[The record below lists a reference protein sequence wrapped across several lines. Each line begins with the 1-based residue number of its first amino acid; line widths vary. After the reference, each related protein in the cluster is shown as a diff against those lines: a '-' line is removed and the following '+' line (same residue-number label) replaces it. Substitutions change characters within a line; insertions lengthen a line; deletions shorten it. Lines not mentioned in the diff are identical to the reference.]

1 MIYQPSNT
9 WFVTSKPCPKIN
21 EWLLKLLWTHHE
33 IQHMPKHKDKSTF
46 SYSADQVW
54 AAASAAYRVNGGYF
68 KQAEVTVEGAIAR
81 PTNRELVRQ
90 YLVEPGTITADDE
103 AQGRKCR
110 QDLLKQATMAALK
123 NQATEWTLLTAEM
136 ASLDAITTDYQIS
149 VITSMPKSHAQNLA
163 RETVDTRLTYC
174 DSDPVGR
181 INERVEVVGEVVRS
195 NYSSQYN
202 THYVTVITDVN
213 RQVFFAY
220 RERIDPGVNVKICGR
235 VKRHADRATQLSRV
249 KIYKQESV

>member
-1 MIYQPSNT
+1 
-9 WFVTSKPCPKIN
+9 
-21 EWLLKLLWTHHE
+21 
-33 IQHMPKHKDKSTF
+33 
-46 SYSADQVW
+46 
-54 AAASAAYRVNGGYF
+54 
-68 KQAEVTVEGAIAR
+68 
-81 PTNRELVRQ
+81 
-90 YLVEPGTITADDE
+90 
-103 AQGRKCR
+103 
-110 QDLLKQATMAALK
+110 MAALR

-136 ASLDAITTDYQIS
+136 AGLDTITTDYQVS
-149 VITSMPKSHAQNLA
+149 VITAMPKSHSQNLA
-163 RETVDTRLTYC
+163 RETVDSRLAYC

-181 INERVEVVGEVVRS
+181 IDERVEVIGQVVRS

>member
-1 MIYQPSNT
+1 VPKRVRPSLNLT
-9 WFVTSKPCPKIN
+9 
-21 EWLLKLLWTHHE
+21 
-33 IQHMPKHKDKSTF
+33 
-46 SYSADQVW
+46 ADQVW
-54 AAASAAYRVNGGYF
+54 AAASAAYRINGGYF
-68 KQAEVTVEGAIAR
+68 KQPQITDQGVITR

-90 YLVEPGTITADDE
+90 YLAEPDSVTADDVE
-103 AQGRKCR
+103 QGRRCR
-110 QDLLKQATMAALK
+110 QDLLKQATMAALR

-136 ASLDAITTDYQIS
+136 AGLDTITTDYQVS
-149 VITSMPKSHAQNLA
+149 VITAMPKSHSQNLA
-163 RETVDTRLTYC
+163 RETVDSRLAYC

-181 INERVEVVGEVVRS
+181 IDERVEVIGQVVRS

-220 RERIDPGVNVKICGR
+220 RERIEPGANIKICGR

-249 KIYKQESV
+249 KIHKQEAV